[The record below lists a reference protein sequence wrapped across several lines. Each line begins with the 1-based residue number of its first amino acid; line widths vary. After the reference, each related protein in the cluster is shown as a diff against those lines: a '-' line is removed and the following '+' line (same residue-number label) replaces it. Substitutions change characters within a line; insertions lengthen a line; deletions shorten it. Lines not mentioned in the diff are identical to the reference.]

1 MTINNRMIYLDVLV
15 VLEDDALEQKKH
27 SLVDPVR
34 TDLSQLS
41 QSEDLSADQILV
53 NLTP

>member
-1 MTINNRMIYLDVLV
+1 MTTNKRIIYLDVVV

-41 QSEDLSADQILV
+41 QSEDLSADQILIH
-53 NLTP
+53 LTP